1 MTFVKNELRDMP
13 VPVITGGVSGQ
24 GLTGAFVQTI
34 KDGYPLYAYELNQF
48 KGYKANGESEYI
60 NPDGS
65 IVDSGN
71 AKKVLTDKT
80 PLPKM
85 TVGFST
91 SVSYKQFDFSADIYT
106 VQGVTRD
113 NLFLYD
119 YVRGG
124 SLRGVKNG
132 IKQET
137 SKTDHHIFIKSD
149 KKMIKILM
157 EEILFIEGMKEYIK
171 VVTAD
176 KSYITLKSLASLSEE
191 LPIDK
196 FIRIHKSFIIAID
209 KIKSIEGNR
218 IQILTHK
225 LPIGRNYGK
234 DVKNKILNT

>member
-1 MTFVKNELRDMP
+1 MKIKCVLVDDEPLAIKVLQNYFINFPEFEIVGVFYNSLEALEYIRNNPVDVAFLDINMPVMSGFDLIRLIDTKVVITTAFREFAAESYDLDVVDYLVKPIPLSRFVKSIGKITTELD
-13 VPVITGGVSGQ
+13 
-24 GLTGAFVQTI
+24 A
-34 KDGYPLYAYELNQF
+34 
-48 KGYKANGESEYI
+48 
-60 NPDGS
+60 
-65 IVDSGN
+65 
-71 AKKVLTDKT
+71 
-80 PLPKM
+80 
-85 TVGFST
+85 
-91 SVSYKQFDFSADIYT
+91 
-106 VQGVTRD
+106 
-113 NLFLYD
+113 
-119 YVRGG
+119 
-124 SLRGVKNG
+124 KNG

-149 KKMIKILM
+149 KKMIKVLI

-191 LPIDK
+191 LPMDK